1 MGGKDSKETRAN
13 FGNVNDFSLFF
24 ATIFSS
30 VSLFFVFVDKERQRV
45 IDLSEIAMSP
55 VPALPM

>member
-1 MGGKDSKETRAN
+1 MGGKDSKETPAN

-30 VSLFFVFVDKERQRV
+30 VSLFVFVDKERQRV